1 MTNVRLSS
9 PPLKGLGMNGAKDP
23 TNGVAIAANGLM
35 LGNGSHNGTVAAWE
49 RFVAGADIVHGVR
62 PEILM
67 SWYRCREEYEVDP
80 CLDRAP
86 PAAEASPHSIE
97 HDVVFAGLGGVAA
110 SAADKVG
117 SGCLITVTDSDGR
130 VLASYGSQRVLR
142 LAADSNLA
150 PWYTWSEW
158 ASGTNGIGTALES
171 HGPVIV
177 AGPEHWC
184 RTFHSWICAGIAVR
198 NVVTDEPLAALGISC
213 WKSSLPGT
221 ALSWLRKAAATSE
234 AILRQRATQTGTLL
248 AAAFADSRLAPSTP
262 LAAVDVAGN
271 VVLANTEAA
280 VLLGIPAETPAYA
293 PSDRWT
299 PHLPAL
305 PQLVRRAMGCARQ
318 DPRWSGTTQVFI
330 PFIGALVPVA
340 VRPVSI
346 GTQVIGALLAFGS
359 SDSPDGDLPSEIP
372 SSEAPPG
379 PTDPNPVSRRVVAL
393 RQDRWV
399 LLDPAE
405 IRFAEVDHNNI
416 WLMSDQGRL
425 LAASR
430 GLDRL
435 AQQLSEDKGFLRV
448 HRRFLVNLNRIREI
462 SQGFKGSL
470 FLHTDTRT
478 HESIPVARRHM
489 ADVRQ
494 ALGLQGHGN

>member
-1 MTNVRLSS
+1 
-9 PPLKGLGMNGAKDP
+9 MNGVKDP
-23 TNGVAIAANGLM
+23 TNGASIAANGRM
-35 LGNGSHNGTVAAWE
+35 IANGSPNGTVAAWE
-49 RFVAGADIVHGVR
+49 RFVAGADSVQGVR

-67 SWYRCREEYEVDP
+67 SWYRCREEYGVNPRLE
-80 CLDRAP
+80 RAP
-86 PAAEASPHSIE
+86 AAAEASPHSIE
-97 HDVVFAGLGGVAA
+97 HDVVFAKLGGVAA
-110 SAADKVG
+110 SAADEVG
-117 SGCLITVTDSDGR
+117 SDCLVTVADPDGR
-130 VLASYGSQRVLR
+130 VLASYGSRRVLR

-184 RTFHSWICAGIAVR
+184 EAFHSWICAGIAVR
-198 NVVTDEPLAALGISC
+198 NVVTDEPLAALGVSC
-213 WKSSLPGT
+213 WKNSLPGT
-221 ALSWLRKAAATSE
+221 ALSWLRKAVAATE
-234 AILRQRATQTGTLL
+234 ATLRQRANHTGTLL
-248 AAAFADSRLAPSTP
+248 TAAFADSRLAPSTP
-262 LAAVDVAGN
+262 LAAVDVVGN

-280 VLLGIPAETPAYA
+280 VLLETPAETPAYA
-293 PSDRWT
+293 PADRWT

-305 PQLVRRAMGCARQ
+305 PQLVRHAMGCARQ
-318 DPRWSGTTQVFI
+318 DPHWSGATQVFV
-330 PFIGALVPVA
+330 PFLGAPVPVA
-340 VRPVSI
+340 VHPVFI
-346 GTQVIGALLAFGS
+346 GTQIIGALLAFGS
-359 SDSPDGDLPSEIP
+359 PDSPNADLPAEI
-372 SSEAPPG
+372 SSSDAPLG
-379 PTDPNPVSRRVVAL
+379 STHLNPVSRRVVAL

-399 LLDPAE
+399 LLEPAE

-425 LAASR
+425 LAATR

-435 AQQLSEDKGFLRV
+435 EQQLEDKGFLRV

-462 SQGFKGSL
+462 EQGFKGSL

-489 ADVRQ
+489 ADVRL
-494 ALGLQGHGN
+494 ALGLHAHG